1 MKKKPWI
8 TRRVTRLG
16 KAKPILYA
24 LAFFLLLVLGSL
36 LPACA
41 KKDRYIVATTP
52 NYPPL
57 VMITQEKEITG
68 YDIDVI
74 KRIASYGGMTIKIIP
89 VLEGNLLYG
98 LIDETYDIAIA
109 AIVPPED
116 EYAPE
121 TPDIS
126 YSKPYL
132 TVGDV
137 FVISED
143 ARDFGGLEG
152 ITNRRVG
159 VPMPSPSKTLL
170 LAQEK
175 VALKEYKNM
184 QDAFEELA
192 LGKIDAVCLDLLTA
206 AQFVNLKEEYR
217 SIFQIYP
224 EPVTRKEYSIAVRE
238 GNNLLLNKIN
248 SGIEK
253 MQRDGTLDNLTD
265 KWFFQ

>member
-1 MKKKPWI
+1 
-8 TRRVTRLG
+8 
-16 KAKPILYA
+16 
-24 LAFFLLLVLGSL
+24 LLVPGLFFK
-36 LPACA
+36 ACE

-57 VMITQEKEITG
+57 VMITKEKEITG
-68 YDIDVI
+68 YDIDVM

-116 EYAPE
+116 KYAPE

-137 FVISED
+137 LVVSED
-143 ARDFGGLEG
+143 ARDFSGLEWL
-152 ITNRRVG
+152 TNRRVG
-159 VPMPSPSKTLL
+159 VPIPSPSKELL
-170 LAQEK
+170 LEQDR
-175 VALKEYKNM
+175 VTVKEYRNVK
-184 QDAFEELA
+184 DAFEELA
-192 LGKIDAVCLDLLTA
+192 LGKIDAVCLDLLKA
-206 AQFVNLKEEYR
+206 AQYVNLNEEYSR
-217 SIFQIYP
+217 IFQIYP
-224 EPVTRKEYSIAVRE
+224 KPVTRKEYSIAVRG

-253 MQRDGTLDNLTD
+253 MQRDGTLTSLTD
-265 KWFFQ
+265 EWFFE